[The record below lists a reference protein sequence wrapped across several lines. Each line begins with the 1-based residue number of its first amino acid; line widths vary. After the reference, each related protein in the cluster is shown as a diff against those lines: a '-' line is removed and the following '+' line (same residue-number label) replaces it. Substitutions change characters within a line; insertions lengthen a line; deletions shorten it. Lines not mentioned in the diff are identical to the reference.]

1 MAMTPTSSM
10 EAYAPPDCLWRLVEE
25 NVAPGE
31 RQEIRDVLGNSMVDQ
46 SLELHTEVEALLE
59 IWQDY
64 RQEAEPTLPLSKV
77 LPEPPLLRKS
87 LKGQIRILVESL
99 KERAKEEGRDSG
111 LSLSRQNSEVLD
123 YALND
128 SPRDCSTPA
137 SPRRPSTAFS
147 IRDGRETP
155 MRMTPSSDG
164 DELSATSTLSD
175 RVDSVKD
182 QLTYLQIDEVIHDL
196 RSALEDEV
204 SQLLQDIRFLQGCL
218 EEESD
223 FRAPSRMATQIQ
235 EPSIQ
240 DLRAEKSL
248 LEKQLEEASSRSTIN
263 IINSVRPK
271 TTATPPSPKKLPSP
285 LVPSGR
291 SSSKLR
297 PSPPPS
303 ASNGARQGP
312 FKVPP
317 ATLGKA
323 RTSGNRGDN
332 CRLETKSREK
342 KVATHTPS
350 SEAHKKPSIQTI
362 ASPPHSPAS
371 RTLSSGPRDPSLSPP
386 PNLRPSPPSS
396 GKPPMGRP
404 TSAQRF
410 RTRVL
415 EARQGK
421 T

>member
-1 MAMTPTSSM
+1 MDMTLPPSM
-10 EAYAPPDCLWRLVEE
+10 EAYTPPDSLWRLVEE

-31 RQEIRDVLGNSMVDQ
+31 RQEIRDVLGNSMVEQ

-59 IWQDY
+59 IWRDF
-64 RQEAEPTLPLSKV
+64 RQESETALPPAKA

-111 LSLSRQNSEVLD
+111 LSLSRRSSEVLD
-123 YALND
+123 YVLDD
-128 SPRDCSTPA
+128 SPRECSTP
-137 SPRRPSTAFS
+137 PGLRRPSTAVS
-147 IRDGRETP
+147 NRDGRETP
-155 MRMTPSSDG
+155 LRMTPSSDG

-175 RVDSVKD
+175 RVDSVRD
-182 QLTYLQIDEVIHDL
+182 QLTYLEIDEVVQEL

-204 SQLLQDIRFLQGCL
+204 SQLLRDISFLQSCL

-223 FRAPSRMATQIQ
+223 FRTSSRMVVQQQ

-240 DLRAEKSL
+240 ELRKEKSL
-248 LEKQLEEASSRSTIN
+248 LEKQLEEASSMTTIN
-263 IINSVRPK
+263 LINSVQPK
-271 TTATPPSPKKLPSP
+271 TAAKPTSPKKLPGP
-285 LVPSGR
+285 LVPSSK

-297 PSPPPS
+297 PSPPSS

-312 FKVPP
+312 FKASQPVGKVG
-317 ATLGKA
+317 TVLG
-323 RTSGNRGDN
+323 SSNV
-332 CRLETKSREK
+332 SQEK
-342 KVATHTPS
+342 KATINPPS
-350 SEAHKKPSIQTI
+350 SAVRSKPPRQGS
-362 ASPPHSPAS
+362 AGSSHNLAS
-371 RTLSSGPRDPSLSPP
+371 RTAPSATHNPSLSPP
-386 PNLRPSPPSS
+386 PNLQPSPPSS
-396 GKPPMGRP
+396 AKPPSGRP
-404 TSAQRF
+404 SSAQRF